1 VAKDTANNTQA
12 TPASVAF
19 TTVAAPVKRYTA
31 ASPTNASV
39 NITAEFTGGSAGC
52 GYATSQFSTMAP
64 PVGVS
69 LPHGVFGF
77 TTTDCGVGASLSFT
91 ITYPQTLP
99 AGTQV
104 YKYGPT
110 TLDLSNHWH
119 VLSNPSVSI
128 SGNQITF
135 TITDNNKE
143 SGDSNPA
150 DGYISDPVAVGV
162 PAVASSG
169 VTGVPTLSEWG
180 VILLSG
186 LMALAGL
193 VRLRRRQGH
202 GRSLGA

>member
-1 VAKDTANNTQA
+1 V
-12 TPASVAF
+12 V
-19 TTVAAPVKRYTA
+19 APVKSYTA
-31 ASPTNASV
+31 ASPTGTGQ
-39 NITAEFTGGSAGC
+39 ITAAFTGGSATC
-52 GYATSQFSTMAP
+52 GYATSQFSNMAP

-69 LPHGVFGF
+69 LPHGAFGF
-77 TTTDCGVGASLSFT
+77 TTTDCGESASLRVT

-110 TLDLSNHWH
+110 TADASNHWH
-119 VLSNPSVSI
+119 VLSNASVSI

-135 TITDNNKE
+135 TITDNDKD

-150 DGYISDPVAVGV
+150 VGFITDPVAVGV

-186 LMALAGL
+186 LMALLGL
-193 VRLRRRQGH
+193 AHVRKRRVQV
-202 GRSLGA
+202 